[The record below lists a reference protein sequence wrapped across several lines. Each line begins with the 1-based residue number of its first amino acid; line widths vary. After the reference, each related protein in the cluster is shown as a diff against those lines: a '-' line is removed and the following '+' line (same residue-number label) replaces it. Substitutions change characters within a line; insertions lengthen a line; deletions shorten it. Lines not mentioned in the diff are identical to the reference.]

1 MSRNSNT
8 EGYSLS
14 PAGTRS
20 EWRRRLLMLGRTKT
34 ALFGTT
40 FLLVLVL
47 AAVTADWIA
56 PYDPNEQVLQDRL
69 LPPTWSEDGVHEH
82 ILGTDHLGRDILSRM
97 IYGSRVSLTVG
108 ILAVAISG
116 VLGVGLGLMAGY
128 YGGLGDTII
137 MRVLD
142 VQLAF
147 PFVLL
152 ALAIVAVLGPNLRNV
167 IIVLGVA
174 GWMAY
179 ARVVRGQVLSIK
191 ENEFVEA
198 ARCVGVKSTRIIL
211 RHILPNTL
219 ASVIVIAT
227 FAVATNIL
235 LEASLTFLGVG
246 VQSRIPTWG
255 SMLSDGRSYVATA
268 WWLTAFPGLIMMLTL
283 LSINMMGDWVRDAFD
298 PHLRH
303 L

>member
-1 MSRNSNT
+1 MASSLDT
-8 EGYSLS
+8 EGYSRSLES
-14 PAGTRS
+14 TRS
-20 EWRRRLLMLGRTKT
+20 DWRRRLRMLGRART
-34 ALFGTT
+34 ALFGAT
-40 FLLVLVL
+40 FLFILVLV
-47 AAVTADWIA
+47 AVTAHWIA

-69 LPPTWSEDGVHEH
+69 LPPAWSKGGVPEH

-97 IYGSRVSLTVG
+97 LHGSRVSLTVG

-116 VLGVGLGLMAGY
+116 VLGIGLGLIAGY
-128 YGGLGDTII
+128 YGGLADTII

-174 GWMAY
+174 GWMVY

-191 ENEFVEA
+191 EKDFVEA
-198 ARCVGVKSTRIIL
+198 ARCLGVKDTRIIL

-219 ASVIVIAT
+219 ASVIVVAT

-246 VQSRIPTWG
+246 VQARIPTWG
-255 SMLSDGRSYVATA
+255 SMLSDGRAYVATA
-268 WWLTAFPGLIMMLTL
+268 WWLTTFPGLAMMLTL
-283 LSINMMGDWVRDAFD
+283 LSINMIGDWMRDAFD
-298 PHLRH
+298 PHLRN